1 MARKNKTLKL
11 IALAVS
17 VFFILFITLQWV
29 AKKRIEKLIDKKT
42 PSHLQISYTNLHLN
56 IAFGNISLDS
66 VKIEFF
72 NTDTLK
78 KQAELK
84 IEKLTF
90 KDIGYFNLVLNNTI
104 SLQQLIIDKPSLRY
118 VVGKKIPPSKSQ
130 EQNPNRLSKSI
141 IISELN
147 VVDGKIEIQNLSNK
161 ELAIVNKFNS
171 TIKNGVVNTE
181 TLKNKIPFTYSD
193 YELSTKNIFLD
204 LGRYEKLEIES
215 IISKNEELTIHNF
228 NLRPKYSKVELSK
241 HLPYERDHISLTIP
255 KTTVKKLRIGFA
267 EDQLFIKSP
276 KIQIN
281 TPRIEIYRDKRVKDD
296 LSSKP
301 LYSKLLRTATA
312 IINITEVKLTD
323 GYISYEERLETNIDP
338 EKLFFSKL
346 NATID
351 KINNTPLAKE
361 KTSIKAETM
370 VMNKTP
376 LQLNWSF
383 YASDVSDSF
392 TASGNFKNLN
402 IVSLNP
408 FLKSNLRAQAEG
420 DMHTMYFTISGN
432 SIKSTGNMKMKYD
445 NFKFRILRKDRL
457 GVNKLLTKIG
467 NIFINDG
474 SATDSEGYRYGAI
487 EVERD
492 PTKSF
497 FNYLWL
503 NVKEGML
510 NTLTG
515 KGVKK
520 KNE

>member
-29 AKKRIEKLIDKKT
+29 VKKRIENFIDKKT
-42 PSHLQISYTNLHLN
+42 PSHLQISYTNLRLN
-56 IAFGNISLDS
+56 LASGNLVVDS
-66 VKIEFF
+66 IKVAFF
-72 NTDTLK
+72 NRDSLA

-84 IEKLTF
+84 LDQLTV
-90 KDIGYFNLVLNNTI
+90 KDIGYFNLLLDNTI
-104 SLQQLIIDKPSLRY
+104 SLQQLIVNKPRLKFE
-118 VVGKKIPPSKSQ
+118 VSKETSRSNSE
-130 EQNPNRLSKSI
+130 EQQTKPFPKNIN
-141 IISELN
+141 ISELKI
-147 VVDGKIEIQNLSNK
+147 VDGTIEIKNSTTQNLASVKKLNLSLK
-161 ELAIVNKFNS
+161 KIVI
-171 TIKNGVVNTE
+171 TTE
-181 TLKNKIPFTYSD
+181 TIKNKIPFTYAN
-193 YELSTKNIFLD
+193 YELSTKNLLLD
-204 LGRYEKLEIES
+204 LGRFEQLKIGS
-215 IISKNEELTIHNF
+215 ITATKEELAIYDFNLKSKYTREELTK
-228 NLRPKYSKVELSK
+228 NLFT
-241 HLPYERDHISLTIP
+241 ERDQVNLTIP
-255 KTTVKKLRIGFA
+255 KTTVKKLRIGFV

-276 KIQIN
+276 KIKIN

-296 LSSKP
+296 LSYKP
-301 LYSKLLRTATA
+301 LYSQLLRTATA
-312 IINITEVKLTD
+312 NINITEVKLTD
-323 GYISYEERLETNIDP
+323 GYVSYEERLETNIDP

-351 KINNTPLAKE
+351 QINNTPLAKE

-376 LQLNWSF
+376 LHLNWSF

-432 SIKSTGNMKMKYD
+432 RIKSTGNMKMKYD
-445 NFKFRILRKDRL
+445 NFKFRILKKDRL

-474 SATDSEGYRYGAI
+474 SATDDEGYRHGAI
-487 EVERD
+487 EVDRD

-520 KNE
+520 KDE